1 MQMHMQNNRWLTNNP
16 QKHPQGGF
24 SLLEMVIAILILTI
38 GLLGV
43 ASAISYALTITNRG
57 RSITNT
63 KQLVV
68 SMLEGMETV
77 RNTKRLSFGQIANVG
92 AVDNSDA
99 PRDSSGNPINF
110 GGFPT
115 GALPVT
121 FNTGPDG
128 LHGTSDDLTDAGPD
142 RIYGTADDF
151 NNPGLAQPG
160 FSRQLTITPLNANL
174 KKIQIT
180 LTYQNN
186 GRTETLIGSSY
197 LNNDA
202 RGNYAR

>member
-1 MQMHMQNNRWLTNNP
+1 MQMHMQNNRWLPNNP
-16 QKHPQGGF
+16 QEHPQGGF
-24 SLLEMVIAILILTI
+24 SLLEMVVATLILTI

-43 ASAISYALTITNRG
+43 ASAISYALAVTNRG

-68 SMLEGMETV
+68 SMLEQMETV

-99 PRDSSGNPINF
+99 PRDASGNPINF
-110 GGFPT
+110 AGFPT
-115 GALPVT
+115 GAMPIT

-128 LHGTSDDLTDAGPD
+128 LHGTSDDLTDPGPD
-142 RIYGTADDF
+142 RVYGTADDF
-151 NNPGLAQPG
+151 NNPGLAQTG
-160 FSRQLTITPLNANL
+160 YSRQLTITPLNANL

-180 LTYQNN
+180 LTYQYN

>member
-1 MQMHMQNNRWLTNNP
+1 MQMHMQNNRWLLNNP
-16 QKHPQGGF
+16 PKHPQGGF
-24 SLLEMVIAILILTI
+24 SLLEMVVATLILTI

-43 ASAISYALTITNRG
+43 ASAISYALAVTNRG

-68 SMLEGMETV
+68 SMLEQMETV

-99 PRDSSGNPINF
+99 PRDAAGNPINF
-110 GGFPT
+110 AGFPPGT
-115 GALPVT
+115 LPVT

-142 RIYGTADDF
+142 RIYGTPDDF
-151 NNPGLAQPG
+151 NNPALAQPG
-160 FSRQLTITPLNANL
+160 YSRQLTITPLNANL